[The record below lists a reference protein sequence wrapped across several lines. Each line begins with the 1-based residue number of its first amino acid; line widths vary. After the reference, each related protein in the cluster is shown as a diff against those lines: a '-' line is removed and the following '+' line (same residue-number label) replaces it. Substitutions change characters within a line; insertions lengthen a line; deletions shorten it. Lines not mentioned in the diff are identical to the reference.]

1 MEETK
6 MLDSIS
12 NQEILTTKAWQ
23 FDTELVPLQIENGT
37 IVDTHKA
44 LIRTDT
50 EEVLAVHGNGY
61 QIISHDDVVNST
73 YDAIKRADI
82 SNDFNFKVTDYE
94 NGRKLKIDIIFPD
107 LTIEPQVGDY
117 VRFQGLVYN
126 SYDATWALSQAA
138 RGLRLWCDNGCT
150 TPDTISHQRT
160 KHTKNGAIG
169 LDSGAYL
176 FKQGLENFFNNKEKW
191 QSYANIR
198 INPLQAEG
206 FFKEELVKSNRKYKD
221 HNEFNKKQLENL
233 LSIHQQQND
242 QLGWTLWALYNTMT
256 YWATHTDD
264 CAMPEN
270 TRRNRSALIAKAMRS
285 NHWRIYENSN

>member
-37 IVDTHKA
+37 IVNTHKA

-191 QSYANIR
+191 KSYCSIP
-198 INPLQAEG
+198 IMPGQAES
-206 FFKEELVKSNRKYKD
+206 FFKKHLVKSYRKYKD
-221 HNEFNKKQLENL
+221 HNDFNKKQLENL
-233 LSIHQQQND
+233 MRIQTHQMHE
-242 QLGWTLWALYNTMT
+242 LGGTLWALYNTMT
-256 YWATHTDD
+256 HWATHTDD

-270 TRRNRSALIAKAMRS
+270 SRRNRSAQIAQAMRS
-285 NHWRIYENSN
+285 DTWRNYENSN

>member
-1 MEETK
+1 M
-6 MLDSIS
+6 
-12 NQEILTTKAWQ
+12 
-23 FDTELVPLQIENGT
+23 
-37 IVDTHKA
+37 
-44 LIRTDT
+44 
-50 EEVLAVHGNGY
+50 
-61 QIISHDDVVNST
+61 
-73 YDAIKRADI
+73 
-82 SNDFNFKVTDYE
+82 
-94 NGRKLKIDIIFPD
+94 
-107 LTIEPQVGDY
+107 
-117 VRFQGLVYN
+117 
-126 SYDATWALSQAA
+126 SQAA

-206 FFKEELVKSNRKYKD
+206 FFKEELVKSNRKYKN
-221 HNEFNKKQLENL
+221 HNEFNKKQLEYL

-285 NHWRIYENSN
+285 NHWRTYENSN